1 MTLKEFFELCNEY
14 DIKFSIDNFN
24 GMTEVIF
31 RGIDDNE
38 IEHNY
43 RRYFSSD
50 KANLSE
56 HIEETLKN
64 IIDLVKEEEE
74 P

>member
-14 DIKFSIDNFN
+14 DISFSIDNFDV
-24 GMTEVIF
+24 MTKVIF
-31 RGIDDNE
+31 RGMDYNG
-38 IEHNY
+38 IEHKY
-43 RRYFSSD
+43 RRSFASD

-64 IIDLVKEEEE
+64 IIDLVKEEEL
-74 P
+74 